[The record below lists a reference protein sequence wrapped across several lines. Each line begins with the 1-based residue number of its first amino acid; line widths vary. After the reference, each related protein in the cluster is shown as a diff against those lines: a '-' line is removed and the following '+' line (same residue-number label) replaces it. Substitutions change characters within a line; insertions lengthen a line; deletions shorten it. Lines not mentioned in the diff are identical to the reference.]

1 MRILQLHN
9 DHQSLGGAPQV
20 MDHEAALLRG
30 AGHSVEQYRLPPAE
44 ELGLSGIRAAA
55 KSVWNVEASR
65 EVARMIK
72 DFRPDVAHV
81 HTPFP
86 LLSPAVFRTAA
97 RLGVPTVTTLHSY
110 RYSCIAATCFRD
122 GHVCEDCVGKILK
135 LPGIRHRCYHDGLG
149 ASTALTTSLL
159 LHRGLGTL
167 HHKIDKFISLTGFG
181 KRLLVRDGLPA
192 EKITVKPNSVADP
205 GPPTGPDEVKPYVA
219 FAGRLLEVKG
229 VETMLRAWRDVPA
242 GLTLK
247 IAGDGP
253 LRPLVEE
260 RAAVDASIEYLGWV
274 SEEDVGALIAGARCL
289 IVPSEWYEG
298 LPLVVLRS
306 LSYGTP
312 LVVSDLENI
321 CEDVVADDAGVAFTV
336 GDPASLATALGDVVA
351 DRQGWLSRRERARAS
366 YMKRYTPDADVA
378 RLESIYAEVID
389 ARGRG

>member
-20 MDHEAALLRG
+20 MDHEAGLLRG

-65 EVARMIK
+65 EVARTIK

-86 LLSPAVFRTAA
+86 LLSPAVFRTAVG
-97 RLGVPTVTTLHSY
+97 LGIPTATTLHSY

-122 GHVCEDCVGKILK
+122 GHVCEDCVGKTLK
-135 LPGIRHRCYHDGLG
+135 LPGIRHRCYHDSLG
-149 ASTALTTSLL
+149 ASTALTSSLL

-181 KRLLVRDGLPA
+181 KRLLVRDGIP
-192 EKITVKPNSVADP
+192 EQKITVKPNSVADP
-205 GPPTGPDEVKPYVA
+205 GVPAGADEQAPYVA
-219 FAGRLLEVKG
+219 FAGRLIDVKG
-229 VETMLRAWRDVPA
+229 VDTLLRAWRDVPA

-253 LRPLVEE
+253 LRSAVEQ
-260 RAAVDASIEYLGWV
+260 RAAGDPTIEYLGWV
-274 SEEDVGALIAGARCL
+274 SEEDVGVLMAGARCM

-306 LSYGTP
+306 LSHGTP

-321 CEDVVADDAGVAFTV
+321 CEDVVADGAGVAFAV
-336 GDPASLATALGDVVA
+336 GNPVSLAATLSDLIA
-351 DRQGWLSRRERARAS
+351 DRGGWQSRRERARQS
-366 YMKRYTPDADVA
+366 YVVRYTPSADLA
-378 RLESIYAEVID
+378 RLEAIYTEVIE
-389 ARGRG
+389 ARAAA